1 MLPSPVAC
9 LQGVRGFRTQ
19 RTQDTYW
26 AAFRVATLPLPVTL
40 IFALGTKR
48 WTGGCASAEEEG
60 KRREVRGLPLP
71 GLPLFWTSVISRTF
85 PSSSGTLREPV
96 RGEGPT
102 FSSSRQSSQSEEPK
116 EKNRFLALL
125 GISPCPFFP
134 PRSISPLYIR
144 MVIGNGKGE
153 FSVWGRS
160 VFSLAGGD
168 TSRREER
175 KPWINCTPRAS
186 SQHPG
191 ILGRF
196 RGETGLV

>member
-48 WTGGCASAEEEG
+48 WTGGCA
-60 KRREVRGLPLP
+60 
-71 GLPLFWTSVISRTF
+71 
-85 PSSSGTLREPV
+85 SSGTLREPV

-160 VFSLAGGD
+160 VFSLAGGG